1 MAASEE
7 RQSIWSIDP
16 GTRRLHLWM
25 TAIVLAVALALVAWG
40 EATRASVEPETIP
53 QTIATV
59 LRAAMPL
66 VFPVAALTFLVTE
79 VLGGGIMV
87 LIDWAR
93 ARGEARRKA
102 LREAMRAEGRAEGHA
117 EGRAEGYAEWRDW
130 YERREAALAN
140 GEPFDELPPGASP
153 NGRRDDSS

>member
-16 GTRRLHLWM
+16 ATRRLHLWT
-25 TAIVLAVALALVAWG
+25 TAVVLATALAFVAWG
-40 EATRASVEPETIP
+40 EATRPSAEPEAFP
-53 QTIATV
+53 QTVSTV

-66 VFPVAALTFLVTE
+66 VFPVAALTFLITE

-102 LREAMRAEGRAEGHA
+102 VREAMREEGRE
-117 EGRAEGYAEWRDW
+117 EGRAEWRDW

-140 GEPFDELPPGASP
+140 GDPFDEPPPGASA
-153 NGRRDDSS
+153 NGRRDDSA